1 MSVAARQN
9 QNPGRN
15 CKNNNECKSSVCYD
29 GQCAGKAIDVS
40 CHEHADCDIGTYCNV
55 LSYWPYQSVCSAYRI
70 ANEQCDE
77 DYQCNIHHFCWYKT
91 REDKV
96 NKKKVCMPIYQNEDG
111 HQFGWETTHSETESP
126 DLEDFRRNGKA
137 CISGLAYESAPNQAT
152 CVSATEVIF
161 NGEKTPHPYT
171 CDPRDPDKRCYIKYD
186 TKYSSAQWL
195 DLGGKDQITVNC
207 SCALSD
213 ETSGYCKDVIGTD
226 PYAKYARQ
234 MYYILSNSHC
244 HTLDRD
250 DVRAQRDS
258 CGVGV
263 LNEEWRFAV
272 DLKFNITHWPY
283 I

>member
-1 MSVAARQN
+1 M
-9 QNPGRN
+9 
-15 CKNNNECKSSVCYD
+15 
-29 GQCAGKAIDVS
+29 
-40 CHEHADCDIGTYCNV
+40 
-55 LSYWPYQSVCSAYRI
+55 
-70 ANEQCDE
+70 
-77 DYQCNIHHFCWYKT
+77 
-91 REDKV
+91 
-96 NKKKVCMPIYQNEDG
+96 
-111 HQFGWETTHSETESP
+111 
-126 DLEDFRRNGKA
+126 EDFRRNGKA

-161 NGEKTPHPYT
+161 NGEKTPHPYA
-171 CDPRDPDKRCYIKYD
+171 CDPQDPDVRCLIKYD
-186 TKYSSAQWL
+186 TKYSSKQWL
-195 DLGGKDQITVNC
+195 DRGGKDQITVNC

-263 LNEEWRFAV
+263 LDEEWRFAV

-283 I
+283 IQTPDNYHCVQKFFSDSFINMSLDSATTTIAALATAIALVALV